1 MSFDS
6 LLVANRG
13 EIACR
18 VLRTARARGLRT
30 IAVYSDADAQAP
42 HVALADE
49 AVRIGPAPVG
59 ESYLDLRRVLAAA
72 ARTGA
77 QAIHPGYGFLSENA
91 DFARACAEA
100 GVVFVGPPA
109 EAIDAMGDKASAK
122 ARMRAAGVP
131 CVPGFDADDP
141 SDAALLAA
149 GPGVGFP
156 LLVKASAGGGGRGMR
171 RVDHIDA
178 LPAALRSARAEAAGA
193 FGSGHLLLERLVE
206 GARHVEVQV
215 MADSTGHVIHLGERD
230 CSVQRRHQKVI
241 EEAPSPAVSPALRD
255 EMGAAACAAAR
266 AVGYVGAGTVEF
278 LLAADGAFYF
288 LEMNTR
294 LQVEHPVTELVT
306 GLDLVALQLQVA
318 TGAPL
323 GLAQADVTLTGHAI
337 EARLYAE
344 APAAGYAPR
353 TGDIACFSPG
363 AGVGVRIDAGLGP
376 VSTVSP
382 HYDPMIAKIIAG
394 GPDRDTARRR
404 LARAL
409 DDTLLVGI
417 DTNRGFLARALRH
430 PVFAAG
436 EATTA
441 FLAEHP
447 ALVEAPAAG
456 DERRWVAAAAHLLRR
471 AGTGLRVSHR
481 RPQQVVLDLDGE
493 RVEVGLSR
501 DRAGWQLHLAGE
513 ATPAAWL
520 PDPALD
526 QDQDQ
531 DQDGVAD
538 GRLRLGDHQRRV
550 RLFVQGPRTVVQ
562 VEGVPVV
569 VGPWDPAPAPAA
581 SIAGDGRIR
590 APSAGRV
597 LEVTVAVGDTV
608 SADQAVLTIEAMK
621 LETTLSAGVSGAV
634 TEVRVAP
641 GEAVATGQ
649 VLLLIAPDP
658 DPAPEAPA

>member
-18 VLRTARARGLRT
+18 ILRTARDRGLRT
-30 IAVYSDADAQAP
+30 IAIYSDADAEAP

-49 AVRIGPAPVG
+49 AVRIGPAAVG
-59 ESYLDLRRVLAAA
+59 ESYLDAKRVLAAA

-91 DFARACAEA
+91 DFARACARA
-100 GVVFVGPPA
+100 GRVFVGPPA
-109 EAIDAMGDKASAK
+109 DAIDAMGDKASAK

-141 SDAALLAA
+141 SDPELLAA
-149 GPGVGFP
+149 AAGVGFP

-171 RVDHIDA
+171 RVDHLDA

-215 MADSTGHVIHLGERD
+215 MADTHGHVIHLGERD

-241 EEAPSPAVSPALRD
+241 EEAPSPAVSPQLRA
-255 EMGAAACAAAR
+255 EMGAAACAAAQ

-318 TGAPL
+318 AGASL
-323 GLAQADVTLTGHAI
+323 GIRQDEVALTGHAI

-344 APAAGYAPR
+344 DPAAGYAPR
-353 TGDIACFSPG
+353 TGDIACFEPG
-363 AGVGVRIDAGLGP
+363 TGAGVRIDAGLDR
-376 VSTVSP
+376 VSRVSP
-382 HYDPMIAKIIAG
+382 HYDPMIAKFIAH

-409 DDTLLVGI
+409 DDTLLVGLA
-417 DTNRGFLARALRH
+417 TNRGFLARALRH
-430 PVFAAG
+430 PAFAAG
-436 EATTA
+436 AATTA

-447 ALVEAPAAG
+447 ALVEAPPPTDLQRQIA
-456 DERRWVAAAAHLLRR
+456 VVAHLLRA
-471 AGTGLRVSHR
+471 AGTGHRVAHR
-481 RPQQVVLDLDGE
+481 RPQAVVLDVDGE
-493 RVEVGLSR
+493 QTIVGLAR
-501 DRAGWQLHLAGE
+501 DRDGGWTLHHKGEPTSVAWVAGPNGH
-513 ATPAAWL
+513 
-520 PDPALD
+520 
-526 QDQDQ
+526 
-531 DQDGVAD
+531 
-538 GRLRLGDHQRRV
+538 GRVRFGPHQRRV
-550 RLFVQGPRTVVQ
+550 RIFVQGAQTLTQ
-562 VEGVPVV
+562 VHGTSVV
-569 VGPWDPAPAPAA
+569 VGPWDPTPPPAVAL
-581 SIAGDGRIR
+581 AGDGRIC

-597 LEVTVAVGDTV
+597 LDVTVAVGARV
-608 SADQAVLTIEAMK
+608 QADQAVLTIEAMK
-621 LETTLSAGVSGAV
+621 LETTLSAGVSGV
-634 TEVRVAP
+634 VSEVRVAA
-641 GEAVATGQ
+641 GDAVAAGQ
-649 VLLLIAPDP
+649 VLLLIQPSA